1 MTRRGGTERRGAGRP
16 DVLDLLDRME
26 PDLKLLEGVVSLLR
40 SLSDT
45 SDAVEPIAIEA
56 LANMAGLPVDRLSA
70 VWREAMEAAREA

>member
-1 MTRRGGTERRGAGRP
+1 M
-16 DVLDLLDRME
+16 
-26 PDLKLLEGVVSLLR
+26 SLLR

-56 LANMAGLPVDRLSA
+56 LAHMAGSPVDRLSA